1 MLTCFFNEQ
10 ELGFIKP
17 EFVWAAVK
25 SKTKTILNLLSEGY
39 FYRVLFHVNQT
50 SHICKVSAISIFYM
64 LWLQPAWNIVKLG
77 PGLAEVKSVDHNT
90 FVIITSKKEYRY
102 GEK

>member
-10 ELGFIKP
+10 ELGFIEP

-50 SHICKVSAISIFYM
+50 SH
-64 LWLQPAWNIVKLG
+64 L
-77 PGLAEVKSVDHNT
+77 
-90 FVIITSKKEYRY
+90 
-102 GEK
+102 

>member
-1 MLTCFFNEQ
+1 M
-10 ELGFIKP
+10 
-17 EFVWAAVK
+17 W
-25 SKTKTILNLLSEGY
+25 TKHLICK
-39 FYRVLFHVNQT
+39 T

-64 LWLQPAWNIVKLG
+64 LWLQPALNIVKLG

-102 GEK
+102 GEKWNLTKSC